1 MSFQGKLRIRRV
13 GNVFHFESKGPTDAL
28 WTTVKETTLPFT
40 EAGFA
45 AVVSE
50 NSALPTST
58 PIEIRAAE

>member
-1 MSFQGKLRIRRV
+1 MAFQGKLRIRRV
-13 GNVFHFESKGPTDAL
+13 GDVFHFETKGPTDDL
-28 WTTVKETTLPFT
+28 WTTVKETTLPFK

-58 PIEIRAAE
+58 PVEIRAAQ

>member
-13 GNVFHFESKGPTDAL
+13 GGVFHFETKGPTDVL

-50 NSALPTST
+50 NAALPTST
-58 PIEIRAAE
+58 PISIKAAE